1 MSKIIFLN
9 GCGSAGKTS
18 IARAIQY
25 LSKDSWLTFGID
37 TFISMTP
44 LPCSSYDKPD
54 ARYFTFVPGIND
66 RGSTMRVET
75 KPKGKQLFGLMPD
88 FANLL
93 ASRNNNLI
101 IDEVLFEDACLKS
114 YIKSLNGYIVYFVGV
129 FCDLSVM
136 QEREILRCD
145 RAIGLSNDQIDRV
158 HAGSL
163 REYDLTVDTTSKSPF
178 EIAKQI
184 LDFVEEN
191 PMPQGFMTMHE
202 RLQL

>member
-37 TFISMTP
+37 TFISM
-44 LPCSSYDKPD
+44 LPHSPDDKPD
-54 ARYFTFVPGIND
+54 ARYFTFVPGMND
-66 RGSTMRVET
+66 RGPTMRVET
-75 KPKGKQLFGLMPD
+75 KPKGEQLFGLMPD

-101 IDEVLFEDACLKS
+101 IDEALFEDACLKS

-184 LDFVEEN
+184 LAFVEEN